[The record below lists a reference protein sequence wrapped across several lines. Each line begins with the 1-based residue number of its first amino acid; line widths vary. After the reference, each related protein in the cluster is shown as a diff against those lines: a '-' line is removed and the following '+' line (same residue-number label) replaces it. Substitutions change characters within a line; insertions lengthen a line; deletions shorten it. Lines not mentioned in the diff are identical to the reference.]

1 MAASREDGGASRKDA
16 DDIASSPSA
25 GNEGIHQA
33 HLDSLEKVI
42 KKLQKMTINSP
53 GSPVSAGESKD
64 GNSEG
69 AASQADL
76 AHSPSL
82 DAVRGRRK
90 TARMDPRNYTNVRRQ
105 LYNTDSENSDK
116 ASNDSQERSRM
127 LGRRKRQNTNPEGP
141 LTKKLSENSL
151 NLSLNLGQPAVW

>member
-1 MAASREDGGASRKDA
+1 MAASGKGGKE
-16 DDIASSPSA
+16 IVSSPSA
-25 GNEGIHQA
+25 GNEGIQQA
-33 HLDSLEKVI
+33 RQQSVDNITLRLE
-42 KKLQKMTINSP
+42 QMRINSP
-53 GSPVSAGESKD
+53 ESQVSAGASKV

-69 AASQADL
+69 GDSQANLPD
-76 AHSPSL
+76 SPGG
-82 DAVRGRRK
+82 DADVSRRGKAKMNTR
-90 TARMDPRNYTNVRRQ
+90 AYPNVRRK
-105 LYNTDSENSDK
+105 LCKDK